1 MGYGFKT
8 GGANTGPRNTCD
20 PPQLFQ
26 WPVKAFRIFKSS
38 NLKFV
43 EKRVA
48 LHLTQWI
55 ACAW

>member
-26 WPVKAFRIFKSS
+26 WPVKAFRKIFKS
-38 NLKFV
+38 
-43 EKRVA
+43 
-48 LHLTQWI
+48 
-55 ACAW
+55 